1 MTGVESGNM
10 LTPSAL
16 ISTDTEDG
24 QASEKEK
31 KKNWQLS
38 FSLIKLKNI

>member
-16 ISTDTEDG
+16 ISTDTEEG
-24 QASEKEK
+24 QADWWREDR
-31 KKNWQLS
+31 N
-38 FSLIKLKNI
+38 

>member
-16 ISTDTEDG
+16 ISTETEDG
-24 QASEKEK
+24 HAVWLKEGNMVK
-31 KKNWQLS
+31 SN
-38 FSLIKLKNI
+38 IEKLKT